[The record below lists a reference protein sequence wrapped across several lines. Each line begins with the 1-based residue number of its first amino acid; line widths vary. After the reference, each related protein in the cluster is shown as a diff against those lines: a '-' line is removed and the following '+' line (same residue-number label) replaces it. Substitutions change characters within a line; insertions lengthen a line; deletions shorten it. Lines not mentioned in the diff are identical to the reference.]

1 MEIGQ
6 KIFLKTQNNK
16 ARYTG
21 SQIIDTEVTKV
32 GRKYFWVEELPRTKF
47 SKESMEEVTDYC
59 ASYKAYVSRVAIEEE
74 LEKTAL
80 EQKIRT
86 AIGNFGRTRITLYQ
100 LRRIDAVLSEG

>member
-1 MEIGQ
+1 MEVGQ
-6 KIFLKTQNNK
+6 QIFLKTQNNR

-21 SQIIDTEVTKV
+21 SQITETTVTKV

-47 SKESMEEVTDYC
+47 YKESMEEVTDYC
-59 ASYKAYVSRVAIEEE
+59 VDYKAYIDKVAIEDE

-86 AIGNFGRTRITLYQ
+86 SIGNFGRTEITLEQ
-100 LRRIDAVLSEG
+100 LRKIDAVLRGG